1 MLLLMLTAC
10 NKKIAPVSNQRTTS
24 HTIDSLKPV
33 VLPSDSSIMRAL
45 FECDSAGKVIM
56 RDYTELKSKGIESSV
71 VYLNGEIRYKNIVKH
86 DTVYVPYRDKAIIQE
101 CDPIIVKQVDIQI
114 KPLAWWQR
122 ALMWMGGIWIIIIII
137 FIIWML
143 RRIWITTAPRS
154 R

>member
-1 MLLLMLTAC
+1 MLMLTAC
-10 NKKIAPVSNQRTTS
+10 SKKISPAIPTRESSV
-24 HTIDSLKPV
+24 TIDSLKPV
-33 VLPSDSSIMRAL
+33 VLPSDSSMMRAL
-45 FECDSAGKVIM
+45 FECDSAGKVIL

-86 DTVYVPYRDKAIIQE
+86 DTVYVPYREKAVIQE

-122 ALMWMGGIWIIIIII
+122 ALMWEGGIFTVIVIWCIIRII
-137 FIIWML
+137 
-143 RRIWITTAPRS
+143 RRLLITTVTRS